1 MDSQFT
7 IVIADDHP
15 LFRGALYQAVHMAI
29 DDARLLEADSI
40 DSLSHLLAEHPDVDL
55 LLLDLKMPGANGF
68 EGLAYLRG
76 HHPDL
81 PIVVVSASEDPAI
94 IQQVLRL
101 GALGFIP
108 KSVPMKELV
117 NALNTVIGGDN
128 WVPEGISLHP
138 EPVDGPDFASKLASL
153 TPQQYKVLIMLRDGS
168 LNKQIAW
175 ELNVSEATIKA
186 HITAIFRKLGVKNRT
201 QAVIALHQEPHPG
214 ALSAAF
220 APRQIARSYFMLPLF
235 IEGEQDEQGAPDP

>member
-29 DDARLLEADSI
+29 SDAQLLEADSI
-40 DSLSHLLAEHPDVDL
+40 DSLAHLLRDHPEVDL

-68 EGLAYLRG
+68 EGLVHLRG
-76 HHPDL
+76 QYPDL
-81 PIVVVSASEDPAI
+81 PIVVVSASEEASVV
-94 IQQVLRL
+94 QQVLRL

-108 KSVPMKELV
+108 KSSSMKQLV
-117 NALNTVIGGDN
+117 TALNAVIAGDT
-128 WVPEGISLHP
+128 WLPEGVSLRP
-138 EPVDGPDFASKLASL
+138 ESEDESSLASKLASL
-153 TPQQYKVLIMLRDGS
+153 TPQQYKVLVMLRDGS

-186 HITAIFRKLGVKNRT
+186 HITAIFRKLDVKNRT
-201 QAVIALHQEPHPG
+201 QAVIALQQ
-214 ALSAAF
+214 LD
-220 APRQIARSYFMLPLF
+220 IK
-235 IEGEQDEQGAPDP
+235 DN

>member
-29 DDARLLEADSI
+29 SDAQLLEADSI
-40 DSLSHLLAEHPDVDL
+40 DSLAQLLAAHAEVDL

-68 EGLAYLRG
+68 EGLVHLRG
-76 HHPDL
+76 QYPDL

-94 IQQVLRL
+94 ITQVLRL

-108 KSVPMKELV
+108 KSSPLQQLV
-117 NALNTVIGGDN
+117 TALNAVIAGDT
-128 WVPEGISLHP
+128 WLPEGISLQS
-138 EPVDGPDFASKLASL
+138 EYEDGPDLASKLASL
-153 TPQQYKVLIMLRDGS
+153 TPQQYKVLVMLRDGS

-201 QAVIALHQEPHPG
+201 QAVITLQ
-214 ALSAAF
+214 
-220 APRQIARSYFMLPLF
+220 QMDIK
-235 IEGEQDEQGAPDP
+235 DD